1 MALNTILSGSM
12 EIKAKKSWHSYA
24 QIARFQPLHMARTFK
39 RKNRMDAFSGIDI
52 TPLIDLAFSMLIIFM
67 ISAPLLEQTIPIN
80 LPTQSSLPKNDT
92 SDPQYQV
99 ISINAANQYHYGTER
114 VSFQE
119 LSSRIELLSHQSNQP
134 IIHLRADGQLQYQS
148 VVNVID
154 LLERNG
160 LEKLRLDTQV
170 M

>member
-1 MALNTILSGSM
+1 
-12 EIKAKKSWHSYA
+12 
-24 QIARFQPLHMARTFK
+24 
-39 RKNRMDAFSGIDI
+39 MDAFSGIDI

-67 ISAPLLEQTIPIN
+67 ISAPLLEQTIPVN
-80 LPTQSSLPKNDT
+80 LPTQSSLPKTETQEPN
-92 SDPQYQV
+92 YQV
-99 ISINAANQYHYGTER
+99 ISINAANQYHYGTDR
-114 VSFQE
+114 VSFEE
-119 LSSRIELLSHQSNQP
+119 LSNRLEMLSHQSNQP